1 MATPLDVLGL
11 NQKALDNESDKWR
24 ELDAGIP
31 KEGPL
36 AAEFAQVQAEATSI
50 LQRLQMVLRDP
61 NGQKIVEGQ
70 GEKLAELYR
79 KAVDIKSRFTQ
90 QSVGNVLGGT
100 QDDMTGAIEAKIEH
114 ATDPLPTAGR
124 KAMNA
129 DLKKIATA
137 LAVNPADVL
146 EKTQPKGNL
155 FFLRHYGNFGLDM
168 DQIVKQEKFL
178 KQVMEQ
184 GAAAPELVAVAKNL
198 QAGIDK
204 LKSQHQRQA
213 DGDAWYRQHFGFK
226 MDTRPL
232 RIMGGILGSII
243 TTMGL
248 AQTAFRKD
256 HSFSPATAGWG
267 IFTAMLVRP
276 DLFQGG
282 STGLLATMASVGSTP
297 VREAVA
303 RGVSGEEGVKAFEEL
318 QAMARNGKTKAKI
331 DTLLASDQPITTAQ
345 LGTLN
350 DDPNSAFVTT
360 FSKIPEDKRAATL
373 ATLSPRMDTGKKELM
388 TEMIRSGGLI
398 S

>member
-1 MATPLDVLGL
+1 MTSPEILGL
-11 NQKALDNESDKWR
+11 NQAALDNEKGKW
-24 ELDAGIP
+24 DALNEGIP

-50 LQRLQMVLRDP
+50 LQRLQMVLNDP

-79 KAVDIKSRFTQ
+79 KAVEIRSKFTQ
-90 QSVGNVLGGT
+90 QSMGGVLGGT
-100 QDDMTGAIEAKIEH
+100 QDDLTGVIEEKIEH

-124 KAMNA
+124 KALAA
-129 DLKKIATA
+129 DLKKISTA

-155 FFLRHYGNFGLDM
+155 FFLRHYGNFGLNM

-204 LKSQHQRQA
+204 LKTQHQRQA

-248 AQTAFRKD
+248 AQTAFRKE

-267 IFTAMLVRP
+267 ILTAMLVRP

-282 STGLLATMASVGSTP
+282 STGLLATMSAIGSTP
-297 VREAVA
+297 VRQGVA
-303 RGVSGEEGVKAFEEL
+303 RGMKGEEGVQAFEEL
-318 QAMARNGKTKAKI
+318 QTMVKNAKTKPKI
-331 DTLLASDQPITTAQ
+331 DALLNSDQPITVAQ
-345 LGTLN
+345 LGALN

-360 FSKIPEDKRAATL
+360 MTKVPEADRRATL
-373 ATLSPRMDTGKKELM
+373 KTFAEPMDKGKTQLM
-388 TEMIRSGGLI
+388 TEMIRSGGII